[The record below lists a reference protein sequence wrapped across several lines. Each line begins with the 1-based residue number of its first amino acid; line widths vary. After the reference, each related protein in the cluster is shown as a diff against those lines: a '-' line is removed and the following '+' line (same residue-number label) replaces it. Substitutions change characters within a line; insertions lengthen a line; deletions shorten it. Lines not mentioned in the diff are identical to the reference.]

1 MRPALHAL
9 AALLFAAIGAG
20 AAQAEPANYPN
31 RVIKFIVPFTPGAS
45 TDLTARLFAQKLSQS
60 LGQQII
66 VENRPG
72 AAGTI
77 ATQAVARSPADGYTI
92 LASSNIEIT
101 ITPNL
106 QKVQYDPV
114 HDLAPLVRTV
124 TVPSVLVSAGNAE
137 YRSMKELLA
146 LIKEKRGK
154 YSYGTPGTG
163 SAMHIAVEVMREK
176 AGLDLVQVPYKG
188 APPVLADAMAGSITF
203 GVVGL
208 PPAVSLIRSGK
219 LQALAL
225 MSPKRS
231 AVLPDVPT
239 FAEATGMELADFPIW
254 YAFFAPAG
262 TPADITGKLEAETIA
277 VLKDPELVRKLVGAG
292 MDVTAQPSQP
302 FLETIKSESASYAAI
317 FKRLNIKAE

>member
-1 MRPALHAL
+1 MKTRYFAL
-9 AALLFAAIGAG
+9 ALCAFVVLPV
-20 AAQAEPANYPN
+20 AAQPYPN
-31 RVIKFIVPFTPGAS
+31 KPIRMIVSLPAGGGV
-45 TDLTARLFAQKLSQS
+45 DIMARLIAQPLSVR

-77 ATQAVARSPADGYTI
+77 ATQAVVRSPADGYTI

-106 QKVQYDPV
+106 QQVQYDPV
-114 HDLAPLVRTV
+114 RDLAPLVRTV
-124 TVPSVLVSAGNAE
+124 TVPSVLVSAGNAQ

-163 SAMHIAVEVMREK
+163 SAMHIAVVLQTRPLL
-176 AGLDLVQVPYKG
+176 ASLDLVQVPYKG

-231 AVLPDVPT
+231 AVLPEVPT
-239 FAEATGMELADFPIW
+239 FQRP
-254 YAFFAPAG
+254 PAW
-262 TPADITGKLEAETIA
+262 
-277 VLKDPELVRKLVGAG
+277 
-292 MDVTAQPSQP
+292 S
-302 FLETIKSESASYAAI
+302 
-317 FKRLNIKAE
+317 

>member
-1 MRPALHAL
+1 MNMRLLVNLLLLGLALCGESAL
-9 AALLFAAIGAG
+9 AQSYPSKPIRRIVSLPAG
-20 AAQAEPANYPN
+20 GGVDIMARFVAQ
-31 RVIKFIVPFTPGAS
+31 G
-45 TDLTARLFAQKLSQS
+45 LSQR
-60 LGQQII
+60 LGQPII

-77 ATQAVARSPADGYTI
+77 ATQAVARAPADGYTI

-106 QKVQYDPV
+106 QTVSYDPIK
-114 HDLAPLVRTV
+114 DLAPLVKTV
-124 TVPSVLVSAGNAE
+124 TVPSVLVAAGNAP
-137 YRSMKELLA
+137 YHSMKELLA
-146 LIKEKRGK
+146 LIKNDKNGK

-163 SAMHIAVEVMREK
+163 SAMHLAVEVMREK

-231 AVLPDVPT
+231 AVLPDTPT
-239 FAEATGMELADFPIW
+239 FAEATGMQLTDFPIW

-262 TPADITGKLEAETIA
+262 TPPEILAKFEAETLA
-277 VLKDPELVRKLVGAG
+277 TLKDPELVKKLVAAG
-292 MDVTAQPSQP
+292 MDVTAQPAQP
-302 FLETIKSESASYAAI
+302 FLESMKTESASYAAI
-317 FKRLNIKAE
+317 FKRLNIRAE

>member
-1 MRPALHAL
+1 MNMKIASV
-9 AALLFAAIGAG
+9 AALFVAAFSTAPAFAQPYPSKPIRLIVSLPAG
-20 AAQAEPANYPN
+20 GG
-31 RVIKFIVPFTPGAS
+31 VDIM
-45 TDLTARLFAQKLSQS
+45 ARLVAQGLSTR
-60 LGQQII
+60 LGQQIV

-77 ATQAVARSPADGYTI
+77 ATQTVARAPADGYTL

-106 QKVQYDPV
+106 QAVGYDPLK
-114 HDLAPLVRTV
+114 DLSPLVKTV
-124 TVPSVLVSAGNAE
+124 TVPSVLVSAGNAP

-146 LIKEKRGK
+146 LIRSQTGK

-163 SAMHIAVEVMREK
+163 SAMHIAIEVMREK

-225 MSPKRS
+225 LSPKRS
-231 AVLPDVPT
+231 AVLPDTPT
-239 FAEATGMELADFPIW
+239 FSEATGMELTDFPIW
-254 YAFFAPAG
+254 YAFFAPGG
-262 TPADITGKLEAETIA
+262 TPAEINAKLEAEILAT
-277 VLKDPELVRKLVGAG
+277 LKDPELAKRLVGAG
-292 MDVTAQPSQP
+292 MDVTGQAGQA
-302 FLETIKSESASYAAI
+302 FHDAIKAESGSYAAI
-317 FKRLNIKAE
+317 FKRLKIRAE

>member
-1 MRPALHAL
+1 MSMRSVIFAL
-9 AALLFAAIGAG
+9 AVGMFALAGPAG
-20 AAQAEPANYPN
+20 AQPYPNKPIRMIVSLPAGGGVDIMARLVAQA
-31 RVIKFIVPFTPGAS
+31 
-45 TDLTARLFAQKLSQS
+45 LSLR
-60 LGQQII
+60 LGQQIV

-77 ATQAVARSPADGYTI
+77 ATQTVARSPADGYTI

-106 QKVQYDPV
+106 QAVPYDPV
-114 HDLAPLVRTV
+114 RDLAPLVKTV
-124 TVPSVLVSAGNAE
+124 TVPSVLVSAGNAP
-137 YRSMKELLA
+137 YRTMKELLV
-146 LIKEKRGK
+146 LMKQKSGK

-163 SAMHIAVEVMREK
+163 SAMHVAIEVMREK

-225 MSPKRS
+225 LSPKRS
-231 AVLPDVPT
+231 AVLPDTPT
-239 FAEATGMELADFPIW
+239 FAEATGMELTDFPIW
-254 YAFFAPAG
+254 YALFAPAG
-262 TPADITGKLEAETIA
+262 TPAEITGKLEAEILAT
-277 VLKDPELVRKLVGAG
+277 LKDPELAKRLVAGG
-292 MDVTAQPSQP
+292 MDVTAQPSHP
-302 FLETIKSESASYAAI
+302 FLEAIKTESASYAAI

>member
-1 MRPALHAL
+1 MTIMKTAAVALCACAAWAAGPASAQPYPSKPIRMIVSLP
-9 AALLFAAIGAG
+9 AG
-20 AAQAEPANYPN
+20 GG
-31 RVIKFIVPFTPGAS
+31 VDIM
-45 TDLTARLFAQKLSQS
+45 ARLVAQGLSAR
-60 LGQQII
+60 LGQQIVI
-66 VENRPG
+66 ENRPG

-77 ATQAVARSPADGYTI
+77 ATQTVARSPADGYTI

-106 QKVQYDPV
+106 QPVGYDPV
-114 HDLAPLVRTV
+114 KDLVPLVRTV
-124 TVPSVLVSAGNAE
+124 TVPSVLVAAGNAP

-146 LIKEKRGK
+146 LIKAGNGK

-203 GVVGL
+203 GVTGL

-225 MSPKRS
+225 MSPRRS
-231 AVLPDVPT
+231 AVLPEVPT
-239 FAEATGMELADFPIW
+239 FAEATGMELTDFPIW

-262 TPADITGKLEAETIA
+262 TPADIAGKLEAETLA
-277 VLKDPELVRKLVGAG
+277 ALKDPELARKLVAAG
-292 MDVTAQPSQP
+292 MDVTGQPSQA
-302 FLETIKSESASYAAI
+302 FLETIKAESASYATI

>member
-1 MRPALHAL
+1 
-9 AALLFAAIGAG
+9 
-20 AAQAEPANYPN
+20 
-31 RVIKFIVPFTPGAS
+31 
-45 TDLTARLFAQKLSQS
+45 
-60 LGQQII
+60 
-66 VENRPG
+66 
-72 AAGTI
+72 
-77 ATQAVARSPADGYTI
+77 
-92 LASSNIEIT
+92 
-101 ITPNL
+101 
-106 QKVQYDPV
+106 
-114 HDLAPLVRTV
+114 
-124 TVPSVLVSAGNAE
+124 SVLVAACTAP

-146 LIKEKRGK
+146 LIKAKNGK

-163 SAMHIAVEVMREK
+163 SAMHIAVEAMREK
-176 AGLDLVQVPYKG
+176 VGLDLVQVPYKG

-239 FAEATGMELADFPIW
+239 FAEATGMELTDFPIW

-262 TPADITGKLEAETIA
+262 TPADIAGKLEAETLA
-277 VLKDPELVRKLVGAG
+277 VLKDPELARKLVAAG
-292 MDVTAQPSQP
+292 MDVTGQPSQA
-302 FLETIKSESASYAAI
+302 FLETIKAESASYATI

>member
-1 MRPALHAL
+1 MKTRYFAL
-9 AALLFAAIGAG
+9 ALCAFVVLPA
-20 AAQAEPANYPN
+20 AAQPYPN
-31 RVIKFIVPFTPGAS
+31 KPIRMIVSLPAGGGV
-45 TDLTARLFAQKLSQS
+45 DIMARLIAQPLSVR

-77 ATQAVARSPADGYTI
+77 ATQAVVRSPADGYTI

-106 QKVQYDPV
+106 QQVQYDPV
-114 HDLAPLVRTV
+114 RDLAPLVRTV
-124 TVPSVLVSAGNAE
+124 TVPSVLVSAGNAQ

-163 SAMHIAVEVMREK
+163 SAMHIAVEAMREK

-231 AVLPDVPT
+231 AVLPEVPT
-239 FAEATGMELADFPIW
+239 FAEATGMELTDFPVW

-277 VLKDPELVRKLVGAG
+277 VLKDPELVKKLVAAG
-292 MDVTAQPSQP
+292 MDVTSQPAQP
-302 FLETIKSESASYAAI
+302 FLETIKVESASYAAI

>member
-1 MRPALHAL
+1 MRSVFFAL
-9 AALLFAAIGAG
+9 AACVAAIAIAGPAG
-20 AAQAEPANYPN
+20 AQPYPAKPIRMIVSLPAGGGVDIMARLVAQA
-31 RVIKFIVPFTPGAS
+31 
-45 TDLTARLFAQKLSQS
+45 LSLR
-60 LGQQII
+60 LGQQIV

-77 ATQAVARSPADGYTI
+77 ATQTVARSHADGYTI

-106 QKVQYDPV
+106 QSVPYDPV
-114 HDLAPLVRTV
+114 RDLAPLVKTV
-124 TVPSVLVSAGNAE
+124 TVPSVVVSAGNAP
-137 YRSMKELLA
+137 YRTMKELLV
-146 LIKEKRGK
+146 LMKQKSGK

-163 SAMHIAVEVMREK
+163 SAMHVAIEVMREK

-208 PPAVSLIRSGK
+208 PPAISLIRSGK

-225 MSPKRS
+225 LSPTRS
-231 AVLPDVPT
+231 PVLPDTPT
-239 FAEATGMELADFPIW
+239 FAEATGMELTEFPIW

-262 TPADITGKLEAETIA
+262 TPAEITGKLEMEILAT
-277 VLKDPELVRKLVGAG
+277 LRDPELVRKLNAGG

-302 FLETIKSESASYAAI
+302 FLEAIKAESASYAAI
-317 FKRLNIKAE
+317 FKRLHIKAE